1 MKTAT
6 YYQRKAARPAIRF
19 PNATV
24 RKNYLQKFL
33 DTALM
38 CAIGIGLS
46 VSVLFLLTLS

>member
-6 YYQRKAARPAIRF
+6 YYPRRTTHPAIRF

-38 CAIGIGLS
+38 CVIGIGLS
-46 VSVLFLLTLS
+46 VSILFLLTLS